1 MKTERPTGA
10 KKGTSW
16 RMRGKRSNRSKVVKD
31 ARRPMDAN
39 FKKNLKVTKNNNKI
53 KHYKYFIYTHAYT
66 HVYTCTHIHT
76 QEHTHVCMHMHT
88 QTIMYSRTLL
98 SQSHANGNH
107 NVLEGVMVISQDFL
121 KLQIFGKVLV

>member
-66 HVYTCTHIHT
+66 DDYVQQNSFEPESC
-76 QEHTHVCMHMHT
+76 QRESQC
-88 QTIMYSRTLL
+88 SRR
-98 SQSHANGNH
+98 SYG
-107 NVLEGVMVISQDFL
+107 DFPRFSKAPNL
-121 KLQIFGKVLV
+121 W